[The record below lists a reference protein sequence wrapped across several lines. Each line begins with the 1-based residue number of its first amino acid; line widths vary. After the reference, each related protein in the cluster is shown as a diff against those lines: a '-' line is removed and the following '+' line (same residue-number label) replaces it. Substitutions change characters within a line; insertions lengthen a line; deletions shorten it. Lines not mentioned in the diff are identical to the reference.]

1 MGNKRDHTT
10 VMDLPTSPYGDFIMD
25 DREMLFH
32 SIAGQVSSFHDD
44 DGNVYCAVPV
54 FGHSDADLARD
65 PLSTN
70 RRLVSAEEL
79 QVFGTMVVAG
89 ATSDHIKVLI
99 PDTFSS
105 PILNANSPVVLQH
118 VVGLSLGTAADLSS
132 SVPADNL
139 DHLLCRNSVRP
150 TLKKKQ
156 YSYWAEIHPI
166 LEKWR
171 GVNGSTCP
179 VCQGFVKYVASS
191 TALTYD
197 LSVFLALPCSELPGV
212 VCFSIPGKG
221 SFGGDTWF
229 FRGTWLVISRV
240 FASVWP
246 GVVRSPVFL

>member
-1 MGNKRDHTT
+1 MGNKRDHLMDQ
-10 VMDLPTSPYGDFIMD
+10 MDLLTSPYSDFVMD
-25 DREMLFH
+25 GREMLFH
-32 SIAGQVSSFHDD
+32 SIAGQVSSFHDE

-54 FGHSDADLARD
+54 FGHPDADLARD

-79 QVFGTMVVAG
+79 RVFGTMVVAG

-139 DHLLCRNSVRP
+139 DHLLCRNSVQP

-156 YSYWAEIHPI
+156 YSYW
-166 LEKWR
+166 
-171 GVNGSTCP
+171 
-179 VCQGFVKYVASS
+179 
-191 TALTYD
+191 
-197 LSVFLALPCSELPGV
+197 
-212 VCFSIPGKG
+212 
-221 SFGGDTWF
+221 GGDSPD
-229 FRGTWLVISRV
+229 SREV
-240 FASVWP
+240 AWC
-246 GVVRSPVFL
+246 